1 MSMNGID
8 ISNHQKGLNIA
19 NVPCDFVICKAT
31 EGTGFVDHYCD
42 GWIQKALQL
51 GKKVGVY
58 HFATGKSSGVA
69 EADFF
74 YKNIKGYVGK
84 AILVLDWEANAVNRG
99 VAYAKA
105 FLDRIYQ
112 LTGVK
117 PLIYMS
123 NSVVHAYDWSSV
135 VNADYGL
142 WNAGYYAGYETMGYN
157 PNAPLYGGTGKWK
170 ACALYQYTSSG
181 RLSGWNGNLDLNV
194 FYGDRAA
201 WDKYAGIAGA
211 VSADPDGDIRSGGT
225 MQERK
230 NESGDVTYQAHVR
243 TLGWLESRCDGD
255 LAGTTGQNRRIEAI
269 KLWLKEGTI
278 KSVTA
283 HIKSIGDKTY
293 NNPTKDTVIGT
304 TDQKKRM
311 EAIKIESDVPLRY
324 RVHNKTYGWSSWV
337 SSGSWAGVREKSK
350 QMEAIQI
357 YKPMFLVRGHVQSA
371 GWGDYVGDME
381 TVGTTGKGKRLEA
394 LQFDP
399 LNEKIECA
407 AHIQGTGWVDYGE
420 ITKDTVIGTVGQA
433 DRLECLRFKGN
444 FEFRVHVQGSGWTDW
459 TEADGIATLGTTGQ
473 ALRVEAVQFRRK

>member
-8 ISNHQKGLNIA
+8 VSNHQAGLNLA
-19 NVPCDFVICKAT
+19 KVPCDFVICKAT
-31 EGTGFVDHYCD
+31 EGTGFVDRYCD

-58 HFATGKSSGVA
+58 HFASGKSSGVA

-84 AILVLDWEANAVNRG
+84 AILVLDWESKAVSRG
-99 VAYAKA
+99 VSYAKA

-142 WNAGYYAGYETMGYN
+142 WNAGYFAGDQTMGYN

-194 FYGDRAA
+194 FYGDKSA
-201 WDKYAGIAGA
+201 WDKYAGTSGV
-211 VSADPDGDIRSGGT
+211 VSSDPDGETKSGGT
-225 MQERK
+225 VQTRK
-230 NESGDVTYQAHVR
+230 NDTGDVSYQVHSR
-243 TLGWLESRCDGD
+243 GYGWMESRCDGD
-255 LAGTTGQNRRIEAI
+255 MAGTTGQNRRIEALKI
-269 KLWLKEGTI
+269 WLKEGKI
-278 KSVTA
+278 NSVKVHLKTD
-283 HIKSIGDKTY
+283 GDKTY

-304 TDQKKRM
+304 TGQKRRI
-311 EAIKIESDVPLRY
+311 EAITINSDVPLRY
-324 RVHNKTYGWSSWV
+324 RVHQKTYGWTGWV
-337 SSGSWAGVREKSK
+337 SNGKTAGKTGQSK
-350 QMEAIQI
+350 QLEAIQV
-357 YKPMFLVRGHVQSA
+357 YKPMFLVRGHVQTS
-371 GWGDYVGDME
+371 GWSGYVGDKE
-381 TVGTTGKGKRLEA
+381 TVGTTGKSKRLEA

-399 LNEKIECA
+399 LDEVIECS
-407 AHIQGTGWVDYGE
+407 AHIQGEGWVHYGV

-473 ALRVEAVQFRRK
+473 ALRIEAIQFRRK